1 MFSGKSLNF
10 LVNFSRRLNRSGL
23 RKFLTDRR
31 GAVVLLFGLTLIPI
45 IGFVG
50 GAIDY
55 AYAYRTRAKMQNA
68 LDAAA
73 LAAGRVL
80 DVSTS
85 ESDAQEAA
93 LKVMEANL
101 GSNFPAGLTLNISI
115 SGTVVTATANVTV
128 NTYILGALG
137 IDTFPVGAT
146 STVNIAGGTFEVVMV
161 LDNSGSM
168 AGSKISSLRTAA
180 SNLVNILFSNQQ
192 SSANVTIGLVPF
204 AMAVNVGT
212 QYSNASWMDQTP
224 GSSIHSEHFSNANRS
239 RWWVLNKMNN
249 VSWGGCVEVR
259 PAPHDVDDTPATGG
273 DSNFVPLFA
282 PDEPDSS
289 SSYPNDYLDD
299 SGGTCKK
306 PPNNDTQAQRRLC
319 KYKTATPNTSLA
331 FGTRMGPNWG
341 CDSNPVQE
349 LTSNS
354 GSIVTSINAMQAYG
368 GTNIHTAL
376 MWGWRLLSPGEPFSE
391 GKPYNEPNNT
401 KIMILM
407 SDGANWALGTSTHNE
422 SWYSAYGYHAQNR
435 LGSSSGS
442 TAAMRA
448 TMNTRTAQSCTNAKA
463 AGVVIYSLAL
473 EITDQTTLDM
483 LEACATSSSRF
494 FTLDNSNQLDDAFE
508 AIAQEISN
516 LRITG

>member
-1 MFSGKSLNF
+1 M
-10 LVNFSRRLNRSGL
+10 RDGL
-23 RKFLTDRR
+23 RKFVANQT
-31 GAVVLLFGLTLIPI
+31 GAVVLLFGLTLIPLM
-45 IGFVG
+45 GFVG

-80 DVSTS
+80 EISAS

-93 LKVMEANL
+93 TKVMDANL
-101 GSNFPAGLTLNISI
+101 GPDFPAGLTVNVSI

-128 NTYILGALG
+128 NTFILGTIG

-168 AGSKISSLRTAA
+168 AGSKISNLRDAA
-180 SNLVNILFSNQQ
+180 GDLVDILFSNQQ
-192 SSANVTIGLVPF
+192 SSDNVTIGLVPF

-212 QYSNASWMDQTP
+212 QYSNASWMDQNV
-224 GSSIHSEHFSNANRS
+224 GSSVHSEHFSNANRS

-249 VSWGGCVEVR
+249 VSWRGCVEVR
-259 PAPHDVDDTPATGG
+259 PAPHDVDDTPANGG
-273 DSNFVPLFA
+273 DSMFVPLFA

-299 SGGTCKK
+299 SGGTCSNN
-306 PPNNDTQAQRRLC
+306 PNNNNQAQRRLC
-319 KYKTATPNTSLA
+319 KYKNETPDTSLA

-341 CDSNPVQE
+341 CDSNPVRE
-349 LTSNS
+349 LTNNSSN
-354 GSIVTSINAMQAYG
+354 ITTAINSMQAYG

-376 MWGWRLLSPGEPFSE
+376 MWGWRLLSPGEPFSQ

-407 SDGANWALGTSTHNE
+407 SDGANWHLGTSTHNE

-442 TAAMRA
+442 TSALRA
-448 TMNTRTAQSCTNAKA
+448 TINTRTAQSCTNAKA
-463 AGVVIYSLAL
+463 AGIVIYTLAL
-473 EITDQTTLDM
+473 EINDQTTQDM
-483 LEACATSSSRF
+483 LENCASSASRF
-494 FTLDNSNQLDDAFE
+494 FTLDNSNELDDAFQ
-508 AIAQEISN
+508 AIAQEISK